1 MNKWKCPRCG
11 EWFDSAVVAVDKNSR
26 KNKRGRIAW
35 LRDGICPKC
44 AAKKGVRDMTKEE
57 KREKE
62 RKRAAEFR
70 SKHPEYHAIWQR
82 ENKEHVNAYKR
93 ERYRQK
99 KQEAAP

>member
-1 MNKWKCPRCG
+1 
-11 EWFDSAVVAVDKNSR
+11 
-26 KNKRGRIAW
+26 
-35 LRDGICPKC
+35 
-44 AAKKGVRDMTKEE
+44 MTKEE
-57 KREKE
+57 KREKD

-70 SKHPEYHAIWQR
+70 SKHPEYHANWQR